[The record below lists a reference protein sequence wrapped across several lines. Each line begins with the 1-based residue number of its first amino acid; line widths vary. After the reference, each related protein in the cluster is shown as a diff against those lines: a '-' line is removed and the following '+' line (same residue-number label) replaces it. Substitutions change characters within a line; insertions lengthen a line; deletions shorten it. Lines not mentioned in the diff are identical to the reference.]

1 LLKPIHGLTSIY
13 PSTNPYSLILIRKNE
28 INRKSLRLLKNTQI
42 TPKSNMIIGKKKDNM
57 QENKQ
62 KNLILAS
69 EIPLDRDH
77 HAIASLIQG
86 TLKIFSSSINVSMQ

>member
-1 LLKPIHGLTSIY
+1 M
-13 PSTNPYSLILIRKNE
+13 
-28 INRKSLRLLKNTQI
+28 I
-42 TPKSNMIIGKKKDNM
+42 TGKKDSM

-62 KNLILAS
+62 KDLILAS

-86 TLKIFSSSINVSMQ
+86 TLKIFSSSINVSMQWNGETLNILTPGCMADINPPTPKAQ

>member
-1 LLKPIHGLTSIY
+1 
-13 PSTNPYSLILIRKNE
+13 
-28 INRKSLRLLKNTQI
+28 
-42 TPKSNMIIGKKKDNM
+42 MIIGKKKDNV

-69 EIPLDRDH
+69 ETPLDWDH

-86 TLKIFSSSINVSMQ
+86 TPKIFSSSINV

>member
-1 LLKPIHGLTSIY
+1 M
-13 PSTNPYSLILIRKNE
+13 
-28 INRKSLRLLKNTQI
+28 I
-42 TPKSNMIIGKKKDNM
+42 TGKKDSM
-57 QENKQ
+57 QENKR
-62 KNLILAS
+62 KDLILAS

>member
-1 LLKPIHGLTSIY
+1 
-13 PSTNPYSLILIRKNE
+13 
-28 INRKSLRLLKNTQI
+28 
-42 TPKSNMIIGKKKDNM
+42 MIIGKKDNV

-69 EIPLDRDH
+69 ETPLDWDH

-86 TLKIFSSSINVSMQ
+86 TPKIFSSSINVWCFYEVKWWDIGIF